1 MNMKLE
7 QFPILLGILVAL
19 GGLTILLDAWQAGGV
34 APLRERRRRARAV
47 PHKAGQ
53 SLVALGTLCMAAAL
67 IGRDTWRWGTISVLA
82 GILLLLIGAFMNRAY
97 LREVLLF
104 RGAARRGIGE
114 QNSRLNQTPSKG
126 TRIR

>member
-1 MNMKLE
+1 MKLE
-7 QFPILLGILVAL
+7 QFPILLGVLVAL
-19 GGLTILLDAWQAGGV
+19 MGLTILLDAWQAGGV
-34 APLRERRRRARAV
+34 APLRERRRRTRAV

-67 IGRDTWRWGTISVLA
+67 MGRDTWRWGTISVLA

-104 RGAARRGIGE
+104 RGAARRGLGDK
-114 QNSRLNQTPSKG
+114 NSRLNQTPSKG